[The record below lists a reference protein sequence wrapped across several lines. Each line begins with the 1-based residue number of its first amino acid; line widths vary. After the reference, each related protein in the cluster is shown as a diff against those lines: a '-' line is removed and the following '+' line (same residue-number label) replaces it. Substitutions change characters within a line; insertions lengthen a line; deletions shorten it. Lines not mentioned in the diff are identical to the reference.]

1 MLYLLDRYR
10 AQPRDAALHVEGDTG
25 VTRRAVVTGGC
36 AAVACILGLKP
47 GEAHIGHADRIVSV
61 GGSLTEIAFALGAGD
76 RIVGVD
82 TTSTWPPETAGIE
95 KVGYMRRLSA
105 EGVLSLN
112 PDLVLLAA
120 GAGPPTAIAQLRSA
134 GVRLGIAP
142 KVKGLPSVV
151 PKIRFVGTAL
161 DRTAEAGAL
170 VARFEGNMAA
180 VEKSLAPIEARPR
193 VLLLMSVGRGAPL
206 AAGMNTAAA
215 AMIDLAHGRNAMA
228 QLTGYKPVSAEAVIG
243 AAPDVLLLPRHVA
256 EAAGGPERV
265 LDRPDL
271 AQTPAGRD
279 GRVVVMDSLKLLGF
293 GPRTPEAVAELARA
307 LHPAHASKIVL

>member
-1 MLYLLDRYR
+1 MLHLLMRR
-10 AQPRDAALHVEGDTG
+10 GAQPRDAALQAEGESG
-25 VTRRAVVTGGC
+25 VTRRTVLTGGC
-36 AAVACILGLKP
+36 AAFACILGLKP
-47 GEAHIGHADRIVSV
+47 GEVLGGQVNRIVSI

-76 RIVGVD
+76 RIVGAD
-82 TTSTWPPETAGIE
+82 TTSTWPPETESIE

-112 PDLVLLAA
+112 PDLVMLAA
-120 GAGPPTAIAQLRSA
+120 GAGPPTAIAQLRA
-134 GVRLGIAP
+134 VGVPLAIAP
-142 KVKGLPSVV
+142 KDRGLPSVV
-151 PKIRFVGTAL
+151 PKIRFVGTAI
-161 DRTAEAGAL
+161 DRTAEAEAL
-170 VARFEGNMAA
+170 VARFERSMAA
-180 VEKSLAPIEARPR
+180 VEKSLAPVRARPR

-256 EAAGGPERV
+256 EAAGGAKRV

-307 LHPAHASKIVL
+307 LHPAQAPKIVL